1 MFHTELPLSAQT
13 AYAQLFDATLGAE
26 LARSAA
32 SLSGSFAKK
41 TVKARD
47 YWYFQF
53 TDLGG
58 TLRQFYVGPDNAAVR
73 ALVEKSRE
81 PKPQPLAPLARA
93 AVALGCAP
101 LLPRHFRVVRRLSEY
116 GFFKTGGLLI
126 GTHAFLAYGNMFGVR
141 WREASRTQDVD
152 FAHAGKNLAIALP
165 STLQVDTHGAIESL
179 QMGFL
184 PIAGV
189 AGKAGATYLNP
200 KDPEFRLDFL
210 TTLHR
215 GKERPY
221 EHPQL
226 RVALQPVKFM
236 EFSLENVV
244 QGAVFCDEG
253 SVVVNLPDPAR
264 FALHKLIVY
273 GERQGSFVQ
282 KTRKD
287 LFQAAALLEL
297 LKARRAWEV
306 DEAWHDLV
314 SRGKGWVDRAK
325 RGLAAACET
334 APGLELEIWLRL
346 PSTRSRKQAPPP
358 WPSPASGGGN
368 FRP

>member
-1 MFHTELPLSAQT
+1 MFHTELTLSAQT
-13 AYAQLFDATLGAE
+13 AYAQLFDATLAAE
-26 LARSAA
+26 LARSVA

-53 TDLGG
+53 SDLGG
-58 TLRQFYVGPDNAAVR
+58 TLRQLYVGPDNAAVR
-73 ALVEKSRE
+73 ALVEKARQ
-81 PKPQPLAPLARA
+81 PKEQPLAPLARA

-101 LLPRHFRVVRRLSEY
+101 LLPRHFRVGPRLSEC
-116 GFFKTGGLLI
+116 GFFKAGGVLI
-126 GTHAFLAYGNMFGVR
+126 GTHAFLAYGNLFGVR

-184 PIAGV
+184 PIAGL

-226 RVALQPVKFM
+226 RIALQPVKFM

-244 QGAVFCDEG
+244 QAAVFCDEG
-253 SVVVNLPDPAR
+253 SVVVNLPHPAR

-287 LFQAAALLEL
+287 LSQATALLEL
-297 LKARRAWEV
+297 LKARRAWEL
-306 DEAWHDLV
+306 DEAWRDVV
-314 SRGKGWVDRAK
+314 SRGTGWVDRVK
-325 RGLAAACET
+325 RAHAAACET
-334 APGLELEIWLRL
+334 APALELEKWLRL
-346 PSTRSRKQAPPP
+346 PPARSRKQPPP
-358 WPSPASGGGN
+358 RTPPRKRGRESSK
-368 FRP
+368 